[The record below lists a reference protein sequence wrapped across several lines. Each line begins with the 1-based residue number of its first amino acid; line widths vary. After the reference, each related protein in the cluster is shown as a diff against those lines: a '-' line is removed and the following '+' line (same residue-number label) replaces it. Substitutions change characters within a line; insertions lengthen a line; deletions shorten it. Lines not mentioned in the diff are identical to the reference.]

1 MQWKSNMEKEIRAII
16 PGTIQEILVKPG
28 DKVKAGQPVLVLEA
42 MKMRNRISAEL
53 DGEVIKVLVKTGDKV
68 PKNTLMVELK

>member
-1 MQWKSNMEKEIRAII
+1 MEKEIRAII

>member
-1 MQWKSNMEKEIRAII
+1 MDWKSSLEKEIRAII

-28 DKVKAGQPVLVLEA
+28 DKVKAGQPVLILEA
-42 MKMRNRISAEL
+42 MKMRNRIPAEF
-53 DGEVIKVLVKTGDKV
+53 DGEVKKVHVKTGDKV

>member
-1 MQWKSNMEKEIRAII
+1 MQWNANMEKEIRAII

-28 DKVKAGQPVLVLEA
+28 DIVKAGHPVLVLEA
-42 MKMRNRISAEL
+42 MKMRNRIPAEF
-53 DGEVIKVLVKTGDKV
+53 DGEVKKVLVKTGDKV